1 MTEKR
6 QLKRIGGSLL
16 VSLPPEALAG
26 ARLSEGSEVRIR
38 SEAGR
43 VILEPVAP
51 APPDDLVA
59 FAERFMG
66 RYEAAF
72 RELAD
77 K

>member
-1 MTEKR
+1 MSEKR
-6 QLKRIGGSLL
+6 QLKKIGGSLM
-16 VSLPPEALAG
+16 VSLPPEVLAG

-51 APPDDLVA
+51 APPDDLVT
-59 FAERFMG
+59 FAERFMD

-72 RELAD
+72 SELSD